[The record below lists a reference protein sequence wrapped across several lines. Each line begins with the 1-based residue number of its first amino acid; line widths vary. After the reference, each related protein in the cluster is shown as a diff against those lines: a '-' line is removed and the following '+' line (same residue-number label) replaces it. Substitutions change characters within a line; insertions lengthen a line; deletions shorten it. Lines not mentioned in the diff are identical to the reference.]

1 MGIRDPTQSTLKSLQ
16 LKLTQKHRRRGK
28 VQNDLIQNW
37 VEAHKKLAM
46 RKLAMRKDLFPSGS
60 IDLLEN
66 IRLLENTMTF
76 GHRILNFLKKVWF

>member
-37 VEAHKKLAM
+37 VETHKKTGDGEGA
-46 RKLAMRKDLFPSGS
+46 FSS
-60 IDLLEN
+60 WIDLSEN

-76 GHRILNFLKKVWF
+76 GRKTLIFLKKV